1 MSSNKLTNKA
11 LKSGYSFVGS
21 SLFVS
26 ALGVI
31 AVPIYLIYL
40 SPAQYGVFS
49 LFLSTAT
56 LLVPFLSLSGDAI
69 LARLYFFDK
78 AGPLDR
84 STLMGSLI
92 ASTFINCILVSIVAF
107 YAFDYIAS
115 FFFNESANIL
125 DYKFLIFF
133 SANAIVFIK
142 LYERLL
148 KSSQNVLINPILKI
162 TRSLIQIS
170 LSLLFLTY
178 LDLNA
183 ESLIFGF
190 SIAALFIGTISIYG
204 FYKKYKPN
212 INSAAFKLIY
222 LYTLPLIPNR
232 VAAFIVSPA
241 MNYMI
246 FSFLSLTQVGIYN
259 IAYLVVNVLLMVFQ
273 KVHEAF
279 QPWLYQKLFNSDPEY
294 KKIKDSI
301 KQLFIAF
308 TLLTITAMVIGPIAL
323 EILFPKYFYD
333 QTTFIRIL
341 LLFPLINA
349 SKSLAVSLLMKKASG
364 GYFISIGTYVFIGLL
379 LLIGFLTIPNY
390 GLIGAASTL
399 VLSRYFSSELTIYF
413 ILRDKNM
420 HAISYFDKNR
430 LFIISLYLLCISDIF
445 FQSLFGITSDFF
457 ITSSLACFLIMFI
470 YTHRRDIKNIISIM
484 LLRSDR

>member
-259 IAYLVVNVLLMVFQ
+259 IAYLVVNILLMVFQ
-273 KVHEAF
+273 KIHEAF
-279 QPWLYQKLFNSDPEY
+279 QPWLYQALFIPSPDH
-294 KKIKDSI
+294 KRIKNSI
-301 KQLFIAF
+301 KLLFISYIS
-308 TLLTITAMVIGPIAL
+308 LTILAMLIGPGVL
-323 EILFPKYFYD
+323 EALFPSYFAG
-333 QTTFIRIL
+333 QSSFIRIL
-341 LLFPLINA
+341 MLFPLVNA
-349 SKSLAVSLLMKKASG
+349 SKSLAVSLLMKKESG
-364 GYFISIGTYVFIGLL
+364 GYYISFGTYFFII
-379 LLIGFLTIPNY
+379 LLIITGFFLIPSYNLT
-390 GLIGAASTL
+390 GAAITL
-399 VLSRYFSSELTIYF
+399 VLSRYISSELTIYF
-413 ILRDKNM
+413 ALRDKDIFL
-420 HAISYFDKNR
+420 ISYFKNVR
-430 LFIISLYLLCISDIF
+430 
-445 FQSLFGITSDFF
+445 FF
-457 ITSSLACFLIMFI
+457 IVSIFLINISGLFVEYFLDLNEIILVNALLLLLLIFI
-470 YTHRRDIKNIISIM
+470 FISYKKDIKNLIKIL
-484 LLRSDR
+484 LLRSS